1 MTKATQR
8 SLILFRN
15 WHSSSTVRSRPFAY
29 QFTKAD
35 FAQTEPSLWFPAEL
49 SPALTHDS
57 VQALPKKELLNLHV
71 AHLVHFMDYTTTLE
85 ISYVNEAVH
94 CIIAGNLQ
102 KYFEEEA
109 RCAALKLYADEGYHA
124 LFSKTI
130 ADHAAQHYSLERT
143 NSTRLE
149 SLNYILEKSPKTFKC
164 LTRFCIGFVSETL
177 ITPELLKLSS
187 HTLVDPV
194 ANMLRDHIHDEGRH
208 AIFFSECFTSLWQ
221 KISKIERD
229 YVAHI
234 LPTIIMAFCE
244 PDLPFLHKLFK
255 TRPRL
260 GGDVA
265 AYVLANR
272 SSRVMHI
279 CAPTLRAIERTEL
292 LANKDYFLLFKASG
306 LVA

>member
-1 MTKATQR
+1 MT
-8 SLILFRN
+8 ILFR
-15 WHSSSTVRSRPFAY
+15 PQGAFG
-29 QFTKAD
+29 
-35 FAQTEPSLWFPAEL
+35 WF
-49 SPALTHDS
+49 S
-57 VQALPKKELLNLHV
+57 
-71 AHLVHFMDYTTTLE
+71 YTT
-85 ISYVNEAVH
+85 S
-94 CIIAGNLQ
+94 
-102 KYFEEEA
+102 
-109 RCAALKLYADEGYHA
+109 RD
-124 LFSKTI
+124 TI
-130 ADHAAQHYSLERT
+130 
-143 NSTRLE
+143 
-149 SLNYILEKSPKTFKC
+149 
-164 LTRFCIGFVSETL
+164 
-177 ITPELLKLSS
+177 
-187 HTLVDPV
+187 
-194 ANMLRDHIHDEGRH
+194 
-208 AIFFSECFTSLWQ
+208 
-221 KISKIERD
+221 ISKIERD